1 MYAYPISTHK
11 TEQIEPLNPT
21 VIPSKYRR
29 QRNTLTAPQAHNK

>member
-21 VIPSKYRR
+21 NCHFLA
-29 QRNTLTAPQAHNK
+29 NTEGRETH